1 MAGARILLVED
12 DEVLRDLIGRNLE
25 VRGHEVSEVEDA
37 QSALAQLRATVFDLI
52 VLDIC
57 LPDQTGWDVLRT
69 ALREG
74 RVAPLE
80 VVGEEQKLPV
90 VVLSAVRVSPR
101 RIAEFHPLAYLP
113 KPFPI
118 EALLRLAAEAAWR
131 RNTGSEHTEE
141 RNGDAA
147 GSLGPQSHEE
157 DLYAQ
162 DGISRDRHR
171 GRSESGGGLHSERK
185 DEADHGHIHHE
196 GRS

>member
-1 MAGARILLVED
+1 MVGARILLVED

-25 VRGHEVSEVEDA
+25 VRGHEVREVEDA

-69 ALREG
+69 SLREG
-74 RVAPLE
+74 RVAPLD

-101 RIAEFHPLAYLP
+101 RLAEFHPLAYLP

-118 EALLRLAAEAAWR
+118 EALLRLAAEAAGR
-131 RNTGSEHTEE
+131 RNNGSEDIEE
-141 RNGDAA
+141 RIGDAA
-147 GSLGPQSHEE
+147 GSLDPQSHEE
-157 DLYAQ
+157 DLYA
-162 DGISRDRHR
+162 
-171 GRSESGGGLHSERK
+171 
-185 DEADHGHIHHE
+185 
-196 GRS
+196 